1 MFIALLFAVSFTVYG
16 VAGKSSLKVA
26 HPSVFYAWFI
36 SIVCQKGC
44 WNLAYLTQWILISAD
59 TNFQNYLVLIKLLDY
74 DALTIRPDCL
84 TYMLLIVV

>member
-36 SIVCQKGC
+36 SIVYQKGC
-44 WNLAYLTQWILISAD
+44 WNLAYLTQWILIFAD

>member
-26 HPSVFYAWFI
+26 HPSVFYVWFI

-44 WNLAYLTQWILISAD
+44 WNLAYLTPWILIIAD
-59 TNFQNYLVLIKLLDY
+59 TNFQTYLVLIKRLYY
-74 DALTIRPDCL
+74 DAVTVRPDCL
-84 TYMLLIVV
+84 AYMILIVV

>member
-36 SIVCQKGC
+36 SNECQKGG
-44 WNLAYLTQWILISAD
+44 WNLAYLTPWILIIAD
-59 TNFQNYLVLIKLLDY
+59 TNFQTYLVLIKRLDY

-84 TYMLLIVV
+84 TYMILIVV

>member
-44 WNLAYLTQWILISAD
+44 WNLAYLTQWILIFAD

>member
-44 WNLAYLTQWILISAD
+44 WNLAYLIQWILIFAD